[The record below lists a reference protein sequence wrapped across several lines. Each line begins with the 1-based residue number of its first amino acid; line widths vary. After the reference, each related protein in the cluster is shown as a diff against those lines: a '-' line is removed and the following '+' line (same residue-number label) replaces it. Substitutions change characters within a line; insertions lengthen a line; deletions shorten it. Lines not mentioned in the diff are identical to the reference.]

1 MNKTIFTETSIV
13 NFSRLLCV
21 VINRNPDSKAHG
33 ETNCQLVFDTG
44 ARVRVT
50 ARLAQDLILAV
61 RAESGLPPTTEHLS
75 EQNRKTDASAV
86 SSAD

>member
-1 MNKTIFTETSIV
+1 MNKIIFTETSIV

-21 VINRNPDSKAHG
+21 VINRNPDSKARG

-50 ARLAQDLILAV
+50 ERLAQDLILAV
-61 RAESGLPPTTEHLS
+61 RAESNLPLTTEYLS
-75 EQNRKTDASAV
+75 EQSRKTDVPAV